1 MNTPKPLEIFL
12 KGTYGVSRQDKEPPR
27 RFDGGMIQPLTAA
40 AEPVTAKPLPENRQT
55 HHGSETRQTL
65 NIAGRVPLHIK
76 TEVNRIAAV
85 NGWTESYTVRT
96 LVEQALA
103 KNLGERFAVMIRNT
117 IQEAVKTE
125 LQKGRAWLR
134 NITLSTYL
142 AAERTRLHTVDLHRV
157 SLPKGGDIYQIVKDH
172 NEQSYKNLAFY
183 FRAIEVKDQQ
193 QSWPSL
199 K

>member
-1 MNTPKPLEIFL
+1 MNTTNPQEIFFN
-12 KGTYGVSRQDKEPPR
+12 GTHGVGRQDKKPPR
-27 RFDGGMIQPLTAA
+27 RFEGGLSQPLTAA
-40 AEPVTAKPLPENRQT
+40 TDPITANTPPENRPT
-55 HHGSETRQTL
+55 HHGSEHRQTV

-125 LQKGRAWLR
+125 LRKDRAWLR
-134 NITLSTYL
+134 KINLSTYL
-142 AAERTRLHTVDLHRV
+142 ASEQTRLHTVDLHR
-157 SLPKGGDIYQIVKDH
+157 SHLPKGEDINQKVKD
-172 NEQSYKNLAFY
+172 NRSQSLKNLAFY
-183 FRAIEVKDQQ
+183 FRIIEVNDEQK
-193 QSWPSL
+193 SWPSL